1 MIEVKDEY
9 WELRD
14 AQNFNYDKSRR
25 CYLATTQEDVE
36 RFLKSDDVTVE
47 YLFRASRHVFGKTML
62 DSDSP
67 EMLTIKR
74 EVARFFTLKA
84 IKCYEVQFI
93 KKITEDLIQTIRQQN
108 DEIID
113 FHREIAQRIPTKVIL
128 ALYGIDEG
136 LDIEIFYH
144 LDKLV
149 RYIDNPNYPLTD
161 ALNSKQYLTDFLVKC
176 LSGSIKLDKNGLI
189 SSIDRNL
196 FEDEQDLIN
205 TLLMV
210 LAAGMAT
217 TISAFDALILKMY
230 EEKDK
235 LKFFITE
242 KEIKDF
248 ISESLMEDPPL
259 HSTVRFVK
267 TSLEY
272 KGKELKK
279 FDNINVN
286 LASANFEQV
295 CPITGNRSAKTTSYT
310 FGKGK
315 HACLGSHLAISELVI
330 FVQEFLP
337 FIEEFKL
344 GQSPEDL
351 LLTGTTIKTYS
362 NIKLKRT

>member
-1 MIEVKDEY
+1 
-9 WELRD
+9 
-14 AQNFNYDKSRR
+14 
-25 CYLATTQEDVE
+25 
-36 RFLKSDDVTVE
+36 
-47 YLFRASRHVFGKTML
+47 LF
-62 DSDSP
+62 
-67 EMLTIKR
+67 
-74 EVARFFTLKA
+74 
-84 IKCYEVQFI
+84 
-93 KKITEDLIQTIRQQN
+93 
-108 DEIID
+108 
-113 FHREIAQRIPTKVIL
+113 
-128 ALYGIDEG
+128 
-136 LDIEIFYH
+136 
-144 LDKLV
+144 
-149 RYIDNPNYPLTD
+149 
-161 ALNSKQYLTDFLVKC
+161 KC
-176 LSGSIKLDKNGLI
+176 LQGSIKVDKNGLI
-189 SSIDRNL
+189 SCIERTL
-196 FEDEQDLIN
+196 FEDEQDLVN

-217 TISAFDALILKMY
+217 TISAFDALLLKMY

-235 LKFFITE
+235 LKYINTE

-295 CPITGNRSAKTTSYT
+295 CPVTGNKSAKTTSYT

-315 HACLGSHLAISELVI
+315 HACLGSHLAISELAI

-337 FIEEFKL
+337 FIEEFNL
-344 GQSPEDL
+344 GQSPEDF

-362 NIKLKRT
+362 NVKLKRT